1 MVVDRLMFI
10 ISVVALGSGIPRD
23 EGYDTV
29 ALLCGLRGWN
39 GYQQGSLTYRLRSL
53 FWRLR

>member
-1 MVVDRLMFI
+1 MFI

-39 GYQQGSLTYRLRSL
+39 GYQRGSLTYRLRSL